1 MQSQRGFSLVEL
13 LVALLVLTIVIT
25 TTLAVFTERRSR
37 MQQAS
42 EIILAYQVLANEAE
56 AQRRIPFDTIM
67 PAATFSTSTELLA
80 PLMPY
85 TTKIE
90 VASTKGGVKDVT
102 MSIAWR
108 GGKRV
113 AKLLLERVDTGGGN
127 LW

>member
-1 MQSQRGFSLVEL
+1 MRSQHGFSLVEL

-25 TTLAVFTERRSR
+25 TTLAVFTERRAR
-37 MQQAS
+37 LQQAS
-42 EIILAYQVLANEAE
+42 EIIAAYQVLANEAE
-56 AQRRIPFDTIM
+56 AQRRIPFDAIVPM
-67 PAATFSTSTELLA
+67 STFTTSTELLA
-80 PLMPY
+80 PLLPY

-102 MSIAWR
+102 MSITWR

-113 AKLLLERVDTGGGN
+113 AKLVLERVDTGGGN